1 MSGGE
6 CEPLAAAMLRDFARI
21 AGIPAAGMDINTLIV
36 TATAYS
42 KGCTYSEAMR
52 LWRLY
57 LLEHGKKKT
66 RQAMNVVGYDLVRRL
81 FYTGSWL
88 QTISPAGRAVW
99 MNAYEKGE

>member
-42 KGCTYSEAMR
+42 KGCT
-52 LWRLY
+52 
-57 LLEHGKKKT
+57 
-66 RQAMNVVGYDLVRRL
+66 
-81 FYTGSWL
+81 
-88 QTISPAGRAVW
+88 
-99 MNAYEKGE
+99 